1 MHIYAN
7 MLHSIPKSRV
17 ALYIGIR
24 MTKDIFLQKLQQK
37 SNTFEKAIS
46 TNEKKYL
53 YDLSLEIDRP
63 YTNLKGYQNYKNV
76 I

>member
-1 MHIYAN
+1 
-7 MLHSIPKSRV
+7 MLHSISKSRV

-24 MTKDIFLQKLQQK
+24 MIKDIFLQKLQQE

-63 YTNLKGYQNYKNV
+63 YTNLKEYQNYKNV

>member
-37 SNTFEKAIS
+37 SNTFEKVIS

-63 YTNLKGYQNYKNV
+63 YTNLKEYQNYKNV

>member
-1 MHIYAN
+1 

-24 MTKDIFLQKLQQK
+24 MAKDIFLQKLQQK

-63 YTNLKGYQNYKNV
+63 YTNLKEYQNYKNV

>member
-1 MHIYAN
+1 LHIYAN

-24 MTKDIFLQKLQQK
+24 MTKDIFLQKLQQE

-46 TNEKKYL
+46 TNEKKIFIR
-53 YDLSLEIDRP
+53 SLFG
-63 YTNLKGYQNYKNV
+63 N
-76 I
+76 

>member
-1 MHIYAN
+1 

-63 YTNLKGYQNYKNV
+63 YTNLKEYQNYKNV

>member
-1 MHIYAN
+1 

-24 MTKDIFLQKLQQK
+24 MTKDIFLQKLQQE

-46 TNEKKYL
+46 TNEKKIFIR
-53 YDLSLEIDRP
+53 SLFG
-63 YTNLKGYQNYKNV
+63 N
-76 I
+76 

>member
-46 TNEKKYL
+46 TNEKKIFIR
-53 YDLSLEIDRP
+53 SLFG
-63 YTNLKGYQNYKNV
+63 N
-76 I
+76 

>member
-1 MHIYAN
+1 

-17 ALYIGIR
+17 ALYIGVR
-24 MTKDIFLQKLQQK
+24 MTKDIFLQKLQQE

-63 YTNLKGYQNYKNV
+63 YTNLKEYQNYKNV

>member
-1 MHIYAN
+1 

-37 SNTFEKAIS
+37 SNTFEKVIS

-63 YTNLKGYQNYKNV
+63 YTNLKEYQNYKNV

>member
-1 MHIYAN
+1 
-7 MLHSIPKSRV
+7 
-17 ALYIGIR
+17 

-37 SNTFEKAIS
+37 SNTFEKVIS

-63 YTNLKGYQNYKNV
+63 YTNLKEYQNYKNV

>member
-63 YTNLKGYQNYKNV
+63 YTNLKEYQNYKNV